1 VKPIVIA
8 DLLEGPGLK
17 IPRLFTRMSS
27 TGKRA
32 IACCTPSA
40 VPRLAAKA
48 FHLTASSGVLQLLQ
62 GSLYSLL
69 GSPVHDDRCPSFTN
83 APALANPNTSGAAC
97 AQCLLSF
104 QLEIHES
111 SMLQL
116 FPMIQHNGIL

>member
-1 VKPIVIA
+1 VPA
-8 DLLEGPGLK
+8 Q
-17 IPRLFTRMSS
+17 
-27 TGKRA
+27 A
-32 IACCTPSA
+32 NSA
-40 VPRLAAKA
+40 
-48 FHLTASSGVLQLLQ
+48 QNI
-62 GSLYSLL
+62 

-83 APALANPNTSGAAC
+83 APAIANPNTSGAAC